1 MAANDFQGP
10 DSTTASST
18 KAFVSG
24 CFDMLHSGHIAFL
37 QEAAAYGDLYVA
49 LGSDKTVYELK
60 GRLPINT
67 EHERLYMMQSVGVV
81 KHAFISSGAGM
92 LDFERELRQIRPE
105 VFVVNE
111 DGNVPQKAALC
122 AELGIRYVVLK
133 RQPHADLPARSTTAL
148 RRVEHMPYRI
158 DLAGGWL
165 DQPWVSSLHP
175 GPVLTISLL
184 PTIAFNERSGMATST
199 RNAALDMW
207 GPKLPQGDPH
217 KLAKVLF
224 CYDNP
229 PGKKAISGSQDSI
242 GIVFPGLAR
251 AHYQGDYWPTRI
263 DHVQDELTLRFI
275 ESALYLIPLG
285 PRGAGYDPLAD
296 THLTADGAKALADAA
311 ESCWEAIQAKDILH
325 FGRAVR
331 ESFDA
336 QVRMFPNMANEMVRT
351 LIDRYRDQAHG
362 WKLSG
367 AGGGGYLILVATG
380 PVPSA
385 VQVSI
390 RREWE

>member
-1 MAANDFQGP
+1 MGK
-10 DSTTASST
+10 

-60 GRLPINT
+60 GRLPVTN
-67 EHERLYMMQSVGVV
+67 EQERLFMMQSVSVV
-81 KHAFISSGAGM
+81 KQAFISAGSGM
-92 LDFERELRQIRPE
+92 LDFEGELRQIKPDI
-105 VFVVNE
+105 FVVNE
-111 DGNVPQKAALC
+111 DGSIPQKEALC
-122 AELGIRYVVLK
+122 HALGIRYVVLK

-148 RRVEHMPYRI
+148 RKVEQMPYRI

-184 PTIAFNERSGMATST
+184 PTVAFNERSGMATST
-199 RNAALDMW
+199 RNAALDLW
-207 GPKLPQGDPH
+207 GPKLPSGDPR

-242 GIVFPGLAR
+242 GIVFAGLAK
-251 AHYQGDYWPTRI
+251 ANYAGEYWPTSI
-263 DHVQDELTLRFI
+263 EQVGDEAVLSLI
-275 ESALYLIPLG
+275 ERALYLIPLG
-285 PRGAGYDPLAD
+285 PREAGYDPLEN
-296 THLTADGAKALADAA
+296 THLTPDAAKALADAA
-311 ESCWEAIQAKDILH
+311 EGCWQAIRAGDLAT
-325 FGRAVR
+325 FGRAMR
-331 ESFDA
+331 DSFEA
-336 QVRMFPNMANEMVRT
+336 QVRMFPNMANEVVYA
-351 LIDRYRDQAHG
+351 LIDRYRDAAYG

-367 AGGGGYLILVATG
+367 AGGGGYLILVADR
-380 PVPSA
+380 PIDNA
-385 VQVSI
+385 VRISI